1 MGPRAY
7 CLEPKSKYC
16 SVFRRGS
23 QLTLLVLGLIV
34 ALNTR
39 PSAQAGYAAYVVDA
53 GSGTVLHARNSQ
65 VLNFP
70 ASLCKVMTLYM
81 VFKGLDE
88 GVFTF
93 SSKVPISQRAA
104 RQPPSKIGLKAGD
117 SIALEDAILA
127 LTTKSANDIASAV
140 AEFISGSEPAF
151 AELMTQQAHILGMQ
165 NTTFRNAS
173 GLPNRKQRTTAR
185 DLGLLGIALYKNFPR
200 YVHYFAHKNFRY
212 RGRTYRNHNNLLG
225 VHKGVEGIKTG
236 YIRASGYNLM
246 VSARYNRHHIIA
258 VVLGGK
264 SAQRRDA
271 QMRRLLDR
279 AYIRF
284 ERSDKLFATVSIPP
298 RKPLRNTENNT
309 HSLNASQIAVA
320 HATDIVT
327 KTLTDH
333 VAVANAIAGDIDD
346 KTWGIQLGAF
356 SQHDAAER
364 ALDSVVP
371 WFPDLLANTRREI
384 STVTDPIGTLYRAR
398 HIGLT
403 EAAARALCDKLT
415 TTRAQECIISPPSPT
430 S

>member
-7 CLEPKSKYC
+7 CLEPKCC
-16 SVFRRGS
+16 SAFLRVS
-23 QLTLLVLGLIV
+23 QLTLLILGLIV
-34 ALNTR
+34 TLNTG
-39 PSAQAGYAAYVVDA
+39 PSARAGYAAYVVDA

-70 ASLCKVMTLYM
+70 ASLCKVMTLYLI
-81 VFKGLDE
+81 FKGLDE

-117 SIALEDAILA
+117 SMALENAILA
-127 LTTKSANDIASAV
+127 LTTKSANDIATAM
-140 AEFISGSEPAF
+140 AEFISGTEPAF
-151 AELMTQQAHILGMQ
+151 AELMTQQARILGMSK
-165 NTTFRNAS
+165 TTFRNAS
-173 GLPNRKQRTTAR
+173 GLPNRKQKTTAK
-185 DLGLLGIALYKNFPR
+185 DLGLLGVALYKNFPH
-200 YVHYFAHKNFRY
+200 YVHYFAHQNFRY

-236 YIRASGYNLM
+236 YIQASGYNLM
-246 VSARYNRHHIIA
+246 VSARYNEHHVIA

-279 AYIRF
+279 AYIRL
-284 ERSDKLFATVSIPP
+284 ERSDKLFATVSVPP

-309 HSLNASQIAVA
+309 HSLNTSQKAVA

-327 KTLTDH
+327 KVLTDH
-333 VAVANAIAGDIDD
+333 VAVANAIAGDIDL

-356 SQHDAAER
+356 SRHEAAEQ

-371 WFPDLLANTRREI
+371 LFPNLLANTHREI
-384 STVTDPIGTLYRAR
+384 STVTDSIGTLYRAR

-403 EAAARALCDKLT
+403 EAAARALCDEL
-415 TTRAQECIISPPSPT
+415 TTRAQECIISPPSPA